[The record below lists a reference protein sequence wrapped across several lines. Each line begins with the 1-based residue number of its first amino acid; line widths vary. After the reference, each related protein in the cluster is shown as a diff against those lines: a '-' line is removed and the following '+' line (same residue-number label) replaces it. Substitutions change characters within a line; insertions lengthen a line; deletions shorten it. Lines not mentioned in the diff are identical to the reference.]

1 MISLFLILLTLS
13 SANDPQK
20 DSACSFLVTDFL
32 LKHAETIHHLFKGDH
47 ELDHLGVINQMAKDS
62 FDKCSRNIN
71 EDQIQ
76 IVNLKG
82 ADSKYHFLV
91 SFDPKSYLGFKVEPT
106 YDFILKLKS
115 LQIHS
120 ADHPHD
126 L

>member
-1 MISLFLILLTLS
+1 MIGLFLIFLSLT

-20 DSACSFLVTDFL
+20 DSACSYLVTDFL
-32 LKHAETIHHLFKGDH
+32 LKHAETIHQLFKGDND
-47 ELDHLGVINQMAKDS
+47 LDHLGVINQMAKDS

-71 EDQIQ
+71 EEQIR

-82 ADSKYHFLV
+82 PDAKYHFLA
-91 SFDPKSYLGFKVEPT
+91 SFDPKSYLGFKVEAS